1 MITPTT
7 LVVEEMDVRMEEGK
21 GDAEKRTELRWRGDK
36 GNSHEGPTEER
47 GNTFESETQSS
58 K

>member
-7 LVVEEMDVRMEEGK
+7 LVVEEMDVRME
-21 GDAEKRTELRWRGDK
+21 ELRWRGDK